1 MKDQRELRSVVI
13 VTGGSR
19 GLGRTL
25 ALRFGKAGCRVV
37 VNYLARKSDA
47 AAVCATIAA
56 AGGEAEAVRAD
67 VRNVSEVEAM
77 VREAAE
83 QWGRIDLLVNNA
95 GLAQDR
101 LLLRMNEEDWD
112 IVLDTNLKGPF
123 LCTRSAARFMLKQRS
138 GHIINIASIVGLQ
151 GREGQ
156 ANYASSKA
164 GLIGL
169 TKATAKEL
177 GTANIR
183 VNAVLPGYLA
193 TEMGETVLGE
203 VKKRVLSENALG
215 RFSDP
220 GEIAEFVYR
229 LSLMQHVSG
238 QVFNL
243 DSRII

>member
-1 MKDQRELRSVVI
+1 MKDRRENRSVVI

-47 AAVCATIAA
+47 AAVCAEVAA
-56 AGGEAEAVRAD
+56 AGGEAAAVQAD
-67 VRNVSEVEAM
+67 VRKASEVESM

-95 GLAQDR
+95 GLTRDR
-101 LLLRMNEEDWD
+101 LLLRMNEEEWD
-112 IVLDTNLKGPF
+112 DVLETNLKGPF

-138 GHIINIASIVGLQ
+138 GHIINIASIAGLQ

-177 GTANIR
+177 GKAHIR
-183 VNAVLPGYLA
+183 VNAVLPGYLS
-193 TEMGETVLGE
+193 TEMGETVSGE
-203 VKKRVLSENALG
+203 VKNRVLAENVLG

-220 GEIAEFVYR
+220 EEIAEFVYR
-229 LSLMQHVSG
+229 LSLMQNVSG